1 MQDVNSKE
9 KECFGRLEKVFPR
22 GENGLRASPEEC
34 IACAGKTVCLR
45 EALSGEAGDQ
55 LRAEKVDRAYRA
67 GAIGFVERW
76 SRKKSLQRKRNRGWR
91 LRLSGILQRL
101 REDR

>member
-1 MQDVNSKE
+1 VQDLNPQE

-34 IACAGKTVCLR
+34 IACAGKTACLR
-45 EALSGEAGDQ
+45 AALSGESGDQ
-55 LRAEKVDRAYRA
+55 VRAEKLDRAYRA

-76 SRKKSLQRKRNRGWR
+76 SRRKSLQRRRQRGWR
-91 LRLSGILQRL
+91 FSLAGILRRL
-101 REDR
+101 RGDG